1 MLFHTAK
8 KSGKRYQAT
17 VCGRLTHA
25 VITNQFLHELTF
37 FCNGPRREHDEHAVR
52 HVFRQARRLRKLSK
66 ARSRKRSEAK
76 HAV

>member
-8 KSGKRYQAT
+8 KSDKRYRAT

-37 FCNGPRREHDEHAVR
+37 FCNGPRREHEVR
-52 HVFRQARRLRKLSK
+52 IKTQVHPWDLDRT
-66 ARSRKRSEAK
+66 
-76 HAV
+76 